1 MSNSQPAQ
9 PQMAHA
15 ASASKPDIVVREV
28 GLRDG
33 LQLVPYTVATDVK
46 LAWLRAEAAT
56 GVRHFEVSSFVSKR
70 VMPQFA
76 DAEIVAAEAVK
87 LPGIDAGTLALNG
100 RGAERAMEAG
110 VHTLIYVISASQTHS
125 GGNAGRTTDQALN
138 EFRQI
143 MAQVRQRPANQRP
156 QVLAGVATAFGCTL
170 EGRIEPARVR
180 ELMLALAA
188 EGPDTMALADT
199 VGYAHPSQVRQLCR
213 DVMTDIGPLPLG
225 VHLHDTRGLG
235 LANAYAALEAGVTAF
250 DAALGGLGG
259 CPFAPGAS
267 GNIATED
274 LVHLLHAEG
283 LSTGIDL
290 EHLLDVRR
298 RLPQWLPDVDLRG
311 ALALAGPPNMAPAAG
326 TAHA

>member
-1 MSNSQPAQ
+1 MKSSSNHSQQ
-9 PQMAHA
+9 PVA
-15 ASASKPDIVVREV
+15 ASPSAIDVVVREV

-33 LQLVPYTVATDVK
+33 LQLVPYTVSTEVK
-46 LAWLRAEAAT
+46 LAWLRAEAAA
-56 GVRHFEVSSFVSKR
+56 GVSHFEVSSFVSKR

-76 DAEIVAAEAVK
+76 DAEIVAAEAIK
-87 LPGIDAGTLALNG
+87 MPQLNAGALALNG
-100 RGAERAMEAG
+100 RGAERAIEAG

-125 GGNAGRTTDQALN
+125 GGNAGRDTDQALG

-143 MAQVRQRPANQRP
+143 MARVRELPSNERP

-170 EGRIEPARVR
+170 EGRIEPTRVR
-180 ELMLALAA
+180 ELMSAMAE

-199 VGYAHPSQVRQLCR
+199 VGYAHPSQVRQLCQQ
-213 DVMTDIGPLPLG
+213 VMADIGSLPLG

-250 DAALGGLGG
+250 DSALGGLGG

-274 LVHLLHAEG
+274 LVHMLEAEG
-283 LSTGIDL
+283 LRTGVDL
-290 EHLLDVRR
+290 DRLLEVRR
-298 RLPQWLPDVDLRG
+298 QLPEWLPDVELRG
-311 ALALAGPPNMAPAAG
+311 ALALAGPPDWSPAQRPAS
-326 TAHA
+326 A